1 MPVHL
6 LLFHNTGLKQCVSNN
21 TVLPFGKVGVIG
33 AVYRQNQ
40 RMRVSQ
46 GVLSWIRLAPFVLPV
61 AKMQINGCYLRCVP
75 EHYGFFRV
83 LVDQKRLVV

>member
-6 LLFHNTGLKQCVSNN
+6 LLLHNTGLKRYVSNN
-21 TVLPFGKVGVIG
+21 TVLPVSEVGVIG
-33 AVYRQNQ
+33 TVYWRNQ

-46 GVLSWIRLAPFVLPV
+46 GVLSWIRLAPIVLPV

-75 EHYGFFRV
+75 GTFWYLPRV
-83 LVDQKRLVV
+83 G